1 MASSNSQSGPSATA
15 AAPAASPSPPFAPAA
30 FVDTAALY
38 PSHDAPSTDHDTFF
52 TPQTHASAASHPP
65 QQPLHHGPQDQG
77 GATGVLQQNLE
88 PDSHSD
94 TDSAFGSFDGNSS
107 SSTSLASSIMNYE
120 YSNGR
125 RYHGYRSGAYVLP
138 NDDEEQDRLDL
149 LHHIFMLMLGGK
161 LSDVPFTKPP
171 ARVLDVGT
179 GTGIWAIDYA
189 DENPD
194 SFVLGTDLSPI
205 QPTWVP
211 PNAKFYIDDAESEWV
226 YSPDEHFDFIHVRGM
241 SGSINDWDRLCQQ
254 AYAHVVPGGWV
265 EFQEP
270 EAWVASDDDTMSRA
284 TNTDQWQKLVND
296 AAKVFQ
302 KEIRIADSLKQRMI
316 NQGFVDVQE
325 RIVKVCLICCFPVLS
340 PSLPHFQ
347 PTRSAILIRFQV
359 PIGPWPKDPQ
369 MKEIGR
375 YQREHMS
382 MGIEPYT
389 LGFIGKVLGWSE
401 QECKILIAK
410 VVNEVRDRSLHLYIR
425 FFFVSGRKPEGAS
438 H

>member
-1 MASSNSQSGPSATA
+1 QAQ
-15 AAPAASPSPPFAPAA
+15 
-30 FVDTAALY
+30 DTALL
-38 PSHDAPSTDHDTFF
+38 
-52 TPQTHASAASHPP
+52 
-65 QQPLHHGPQDQG
+65 QQP
-77 GATGVLQQNLE
+77 LE
-88 PDSHSD
+88 PDSLNSD

-107 SSTSLASSIMNYE
+107 ASTSLASSILNYE

-149 LHHIFMLMLGGK
+149 LHHIFLLMLGGK
-161 LSDVPFTKPP
+161 LSDVPFTHPP
-171 ARVLDVGT
+171 RRVLDVGT

-194 SFVLGTDLSPI
+194 SEVLGTDLSPI

-211 PNAKFYIDDAESEWV
+211 PNAKFYIDDAESDWV
-226 YSPDEHFDFIHVRGM
+226 YADDERFDFIHVRGM
-241 SGSINDWDRLCQQ
+241 SGSINDWDRLCEQ

-270 EAWVASDDDTMSRA
+270 EAWVSSDDDTINQA
-284 TNTDQWQKLVND
+284 VNVCQWQLLCNE
-296 AAKVFQ
+296 AAAVFK
-302 KEIRIADSLKQRMI
+302 KEIRIADSLKQRMLDK
-316 NQGFVDVQE
+316 GFVDLQE
-325 RIVKVCLICCFPVLS
+325 RIVK
-340 PSLPHFQ
+340 
-347 PTRSAILIRFQV
+347 V
-359 PIGPWPKDPQ
+359 PIGPWPKDPK

-375 YQREHMS
+375 YQREHMA

-389 LGFIGKVLGWSE
+389 FGFIGKVLGWSE

-410 VVNEVRDRSLHLYIR
+410 VVNEVRDRNLHLYIR
-425 FFFVSGRKPEGAS
+425 FFFIVGRKPENAV

>member
-1 MASSNSQSGPSATA
+1 
-15 AAPAASPSPPFAPAA
+15 
-30 FVDTAALY
+30 
-38 PSHDAPSTDHDTFF
+38 
-52 TPQTHASAASHPP
+52 
-65 QQPLHHGPQDQG
+65 
-77 GATGVLQQNLE
+77 
-88 PDSHSD
+88 
-94 TDSAFGSFDGNSS
+94 
-107 SSTSLASSIMNYE
+107 MNYE

-171 ARVLDVGT
+171 ARVLDLGT

-189 DENPD
+189 DENPE
-194 SFVLGTDLSPI
+194 SYVLGTDLSPI

-211 PNAKFYIDDAESEWV
+211 PNAKFYIDDAESDWV
-226 YSPDEHFDFIHVRGM
+226 YSPDERFDFIHCRGM
-241 SGSINDWDRLCQQ
+241 SGSINDWDRLCEQ
-254 AYAHVVPGGWV
+254 AYTHLVPGGWV

-270 EAWVASDDDTMSRA
+270 DAWFDSDDDTIEKAQNIRH
-284 TNTDQWQKLVND
+284 WQELINE
-296 AAKVFQ
+296 AAAVF
-302 KEIRIADSLKQRMI
+302 KKDVRIADSLKQRMI
-316 NQGFVDVQE
+316 DRGFVDVQE
-325 RIVKVCLICCFPVLS
+325 RIVKVSTSPVTVQ
-340 PSLPHFQ
+340 LPHYITHVLT
-347 PTRSAILIRFQV
+347 PSKV
-359 PIGPWPKDPQ
+359 PIGPWPKDPK

-375 YQREHMS
+375 YQREHTA

-401 QECKILIAK
+401 QECKIFIAK

-425 FFFVSGRKPEGAS
+425 FFFVAGRKPENAV